1 MIMIKINMN
10 KTIKITLILETY
22 NKFKKVIL
30 IKVMMEVLK
39 KNKKIKFLIKLLL
52 KKENY
57 FLDNNDFYLWL
68 HFYMFYLSY
77 LILYKTVNFYI
88 RKYRNN

>member
-39 KNKKIKFLIKLLL
+39 KNKKIKYLIKLLL
-52 KKENY
+52 KKETS
-57 FLDNNDFYLWL
+57 FLDNNDFYL
-68 HFYMFYLSY
+68 
-77 LILYKTVNFYI
+77 
-88 RKYRNN
+88 

>member
-1 MIMIKINMN
+1 MN

-39 KNKKIKFLIKLLL
+39 KNKKIKYLIKLSL

-57 FLDNNDFYLWL
+57 FLDKYDFYLLL
-68 HFYMFYLSY
+68 HFYMFYFSY
-77 LILYKTVNFYI
+77 LILYKM
-88 RKYRNN
+88 

>member
-1 MIMIKINMN
+1 MN

-39 KNKKIKFLIKLLL
+39 KNKKIKYLIKLLL

-57 FLDNNDFYLWL
+57 FLDNNDFYL
-68 HFYMFYLSY
+68 
-77 LILYKTVNFYI
+77 
-88 RKYRNN
+88 

>member
-1 MIMIKINMN
+1 MN

-22 NKFKKVIL
+22 NKFKKEIL

-39 KNKKIKFLIKLLL
+39 KNKKIKYLIKLSL

-57 FLDNNDFYLWL
+57 FLDNNDLYLLL

-88 RKYRNN
+88 RKYRKN

>member
-39 KNKKIKFLIKLLL
+39 KNKKIKYLIKLLL

-57 FLDNNDFYLWL
+57 FLDNNDFYL
-68 HFYMFYLSY
+68 
-77 LILYKTVNFYI
+77 
-88 RKYRNN
+88 